1 MATAEASPSTLG
13 PRYAPDDPT
22 LPEPWKGLI
31 DGSTGLLYYWN
42 PETNVTQY
50 EKPTSLP
57 PPLPPGPPPAASTP
71 KMNPIPAAR
80 ASQPDNIQTPQNQQ
94 TIQTQLPHGQL
105 LSSSLQQQPQVASQ
119 ATQQQVAPPGQL
131 QGSHMRPQIMQQPG
145 QQVPSQLGQ
154 MPVQPGQQGLPQS
167 IQQMSVQ
174 PGHQAP
180 YQPMQLMPHVQ
191 QGQMYPGAQMGTPH
205 GFQFTQQHTQYM
217 VHQQNMPVQGP
228 PSSSE
233 QSHHGTLGQQLPH
246 KQEHKMEL
254 GQRDDTDFHQ
264 GKQPGFS
271 PAHQHLMQGQ
281 QFPHLREQKPGI
293 PQRDDVEF
301 QQVNQA
307 GFSPA
312 QIQQTGT
319 PPVQNLPMGA
329 NSSHAQKMSIQ
340 PNQATQYSGSSANMQ
355 QNNLSVQQ
363 TGVELTHPQHGSRF
377 QNQMGPGMMHGQQ
390 QNLPPV
396 GSKMPYEENHLG
408 RPGSEYFYSTSK
420 DVNAVPPQIPKLA
433 PLPMTRNQQ
442 VN

>member
-1 MATAEASPSTLG
+1 MATAEASPSTIG

-31 DGSTGLLYYWN
+31 DGSTGVLYYWN

-57 PPLPPGPPPAASTP
+57 PPLPPGPPPSTP

-80 ASQPDNIQTPQNQQ
+80 ASQSDNVQTPQNQQ
-94 TIQTQLPHGQL
+94 TLQTQLPHGQL
-105 LSSSLQQQPQVASQ
+105 H
-119 ATQQQVAPPGQL
+119 
-131 QGSHMRPQIMQQPG
+131 GSHLGPSIQQG
-145 QQVPSQLGQ
+145 QQVPSHLGQ
-154 MPVQPGQQGLPQS
+154 MPIQQGQQGLPQS
-167 IQQMSVQ
+167 MQQMQ

-180 YQPMQLMPHVQ
+180 YQHMPHHQ
-191 QGQMYPGAQMGTPH
+191 HGQMYSGAPMGTPH
-205 GFQFTQQHTQYM
+205 GFQYTQYAT
-217 VHQQNMPVQGP
+217 HQQNMSLQGP

-233 QSHHGTLGQQLPH
+233 QPQHLNQGQQLPH
-246 KQEHKMEL
+246 KQESKMEL
-254 GQRDDTDFHQ
+254 GQRDDNEFHQ
-264 GKQPGFS
+264 AKQPGFS

-281 QFPHLREQKPGI
+281 QFPQLREQKPGI
-293 PQRDDVEF
+293 PPRDDEF

-312 QIQQTGT
+312 Q
-319 PPVQNLPMGA
+319 V
-329 NSSHAQKMSIQ
+329 KMSMQ
-340 PNQATQYSGSSANMQ
+340 PNQNAQYGGPSANMPHNNPSVHLQ
-355 QNNLSVQQ
+355 QAGS
-363 TGVELTHPQHGSRF
+363 ELTYQQHGPRF

-408 RPGSEYFYSTSK
+408 MPGNEYFYNTK
-420 DVNAVPPQIPKLA
+420 DANAVPHQQPKLA
-433 PLPMTRNQQ
+433 PLPTNRNQQ